1 MAEHLDR
8 GGILMPVRS
17 AALLG
22 QLLGVCLLACSVAA
36 HAAEKRLD
44 RTFTV
49 APGGRLTIDADSSDL
64 RVEGTSGNQVEVHIL
79 VKGTERWVEHL
90 TLTAEQSGDDVA
102 IVTKHGSGK
111 WTDWICIGICN
122 FDGRVEVKVPHNY
135 NIDIHTSGGDIV
147 VARLEGD
154 ARAKTSGG
162 DIRVSELHGPV
173 EMQTSGGDV
182 RAEQIEGTTRL
193 GTSGGDID
201 VTRVTGD
208 LDAKT
213 SGGYIHLTDIAGK
226 VVARTSSGNVIA
238 NGIRGDSELKTS
250 GGDIRATIDGKIA
263 AHTSGGNVT
272 AELVGANRGIS
283 VSSSGGD
290 LTVRVPKDTT
300 GSLNASTSGG
310 SVRTELPVTTTEM
323 GEHKVTGTING
334 GGNEIYARTSGG
346 SIKVVASAPSTAVEK

>member
-1 MAEHLDR
+1 
-8 GGILMPVRS
+8 MPVRS
-17 AALLG
+17 AAVLG
-22 QLLGVCLLACSVAA
+22 QVLGVCLLACSLAA

-44 RTFTV
+44 KTFTV
-49 APGGRLTIDADSSDL
+49 APGGRLTIDSDGSDL

-79 VKGTERWVEHL
+79 VKGSESSLERM

-102 IVTKHGSGK
+102 VVAKQGSGK
-111 WTDWICIGICN
+111 WTDWICIPSCGFN
-122 FDGRVEVKVPHNY
+122 GRTEVKVPHNY

-147 VARLEGD
+147 VAQLQGD

-162 DIRVSELHGPV
+162 DIRVSEMHGPV

-182 RAEQIEGTTRL
+182 RAEQIDGNTRL
-193 GTSGGDID
+193 STSGGDVD

-213 SGGYIHLTDIAGK
+213 SGGYIHLTDISGK

-238 NGIRGDSELKTS
+238 NGIRGDTDLKTS
-250 GGDIRATIDGKIA
+250 GGDIRAAIDGKIA
-263 AHTSGGNVT
+263 AHTSGGSIT

-310 SVRTELPVTTTEM
+310 SVRTELPVTTSEL
-323 GEHKVTGTING
+323 GEHKLTGTING

-346 SIKVVASAPSTAVEK
+346 SIRFVASAPNTAVEK

>member
-1 MAEHLDR
+1 
-8 GGILMPVRS
+8 MPVRFVT
-17 AALLG
+17 LLA
-22 QLLGVCLLACSVAA
+22 CLLACSVTAQ
-36 HAAEKRLD
+36 AAEKRLD

-49 APGGRLTIDADSSDL
+49 SPGGRLTIESDGSDL

-79 VKGTERWVEHL
+79 MKGSDRVLERMQ
-90 TLTAEQSGDDVA
+90 LTAEQSGDNVS
-102 IVTKHGSGK
+102 VTAKRDTSK
-111 WTDWICIGICN
+111 WTDFFGSWSQ
-122 FDGRVEVKVPHNY
+122 DGKVEVKVPHQY
-135 NIDIHTSGGDIV
+135 NIDIRTSGGDII
-147 VARLEGD
+147 VAQLQGD

-162 DIRVSELHGPV
+162 DIKVTEMHGPV

-182 RAEQIEGTTRL
+182 RAEQIDGNTRL
-193 GTSGGDID
+193 NTSGGDID

-213 SGGYIHLTDIAGK
+213 SGGYIHLTDISGR

-238 NGIRGDSELKTS
+238 SGIRGDSELKTS

-290 LTVRVPKDTT
+290 LTVRVPKNTT
-300 GSLNASTSGG
+300 GQLNASTSGG
-310 SVRTELPVTTTEM
+310 SVKTELPVTTTEM
-323 GEHKVTGTING
+323 GEHKLTGTLNG

-346 SIKVVASAPSTAVEK
+346 SIKVVASAGASTDVEK